1 MLVLTRKT
9 NETILI
15 GDDIEITVIRISANT
30 TRLGIT
36 APKTTN
42 IVRKEIR
49 PESET
54 PRCVNG

>member
-30 TRLGIT
+30 TKLGII

-54 PRCVNG
+54 TRGAIG